1 MKLSKLITAI
11 TAALAISYTAHA
23 TETLLVWEDI
33 NKGHGIEQAIAD
45 FEKANNVKVTME
57 QSDYVQHLAQYQERV
72 DNGGAIPDVLMLPG
86 DRLGGAA
93 KNEQIIPLDFMES
106 DRGKYLSNS
115 VDAFTYNGKIYGC
128 PRSVETMILFYNQ
141 DLLKYPFERFDDYYQ
156 FSKDLKAQGKVG
168 LIGKWDTFYFI
179 YGFLKGSGGYLFGQN
194 ADGSLNPKDL
204 GVATP
209 GSVQGMEYL
218 SKVVRDILPSS
229 ILGDGGF
236 TEIEKMFC
244 DGKAAAVITGPWEF
258 EIFAKSG
265 INYGVSMLPK
275 LPNGKDMEPFL
286 GFRGYAITSKSPKKA
301 LATKF
306 LQFINQPKYALQ
318 RYQGIQE
325 LPPIKEVLELPVI
338 INDDFAN
345 AIAQQALH
353 AEIMP
358 SIPEMGSVWDP
369 MNAATADAVTLKKE
383 PAAALNEALEKIAAA
398 IVGAPAPKA
407 EEPKEE
413 VKEEPV
419 AEVKE
424 EAPAPEETTVET
436 DAQENATETA
446 TEAPAEE
453 QKAEESKAE
462 ESNAQDTTTQASNE
476 ISLDSLSFN

>member
-1 MKLSKLITAI
+1 
-11 TAALAISYTAHA
+11 
-23 TETLLVWEDI
+23 
-33 NKGHGIEQAIAD
+33 
-45 FEKANNVKVTME
+45 
-57 QSDYVQHLAQYQERV
+57 
-72 DNGGAIPDVLMLPG
+72 
-86 DRLGGAA
+86 
-93 KNEQIIPLDFMES
+93 
-106 DRGKYLSNS
+106 
-115 VDAFTYNGKIYGC
+115 
-128 PRSVETMILFYNQ
+128 
-141 DLLKYPFERFDDYYQ
+141 
-156 FSKDLKAQGKVG
+156 
-168 LIGKWDTFYFI
+168 
-179 YGFLKGSGGYLFGQN
+179 
-194 ADGSLNPKDL
+194 
-204 GVATP
+204 
-209 GSVQGMEYL
+209 
-218 SKVVRDILPSS
+218 
-229 ILGDGGF
+229 
-236 TEIEKMFC
+236 MFC

-301 LATKF
+301 LAIKF

-325 LPPIKEVLELPVI
+325 LPPIKEVLEFPVI

-424 EAPAPEETTVET
+424 EAPAPKETTVET